1 MMSGSD
7 EEQSPNQDEG
17 ENQFNRERKII
28 YKDAFDSWDVSKYY
42 SVRSLFEAVILPQLL
57 KKGIEVC
64 LSYINMTTRVNE
76 FLTSRGVS

>member
-17 ENQFNRERKII
+17 ENQFNRERRII

-42 SVRSLFEAVILPQLL
+42 SVRSLFEAVILPQLV

-64 LSYINMTTRVNE
+64 LSSFNMTTRVNQ